1 MKRILSSIVVL
12 LIFFSCSINC
22 YAAEYK
28 ETRTGDVYGKYNFY
42 SNEGIYTAISSD
54 GSYEVTTDNEVHIK
68 VSYSRTELTLV
79 VHQIPKS
86 EIECYD
92 WLKSCIHQS
101 YTDFQAYEIYCINAS
116 GERVDLPAN
125 TKITMSNTYSN
136 TSVQK
141 VSYSGELNIVR
152 HLVENN
158 NLIFKTIDKDG
169 YYLLCE
175 SAKDPQS
182 PQTGDNSNLRLWWI
196 LLIVSATSVV
206 VLCVEQR
213 KRNAVK

>member
-1 MKRILSSIVVL
+1 MKRILSSIVIL
-12 LIFFSCSINC
+12 LLFFSCSINC
-22 YAAEYK
+22 YALEYN
-28 ETRTGDVYGKYNFY
+28 ETRTGDVYGKYNYY
-42 SNEGIYTAISSD
+42 SNEGMYTAVSSGDFYEVITDDGVHIEVSCLSSD
-54 GSYEVTTDNEVHIK
+54 LI
-68 VSYSRTELTLV
+68 LV

-92 WLKSCIHQS
+92 WLKSCIPQGH
-101 YTDFQAYEIYCINAS
+101 TNFGAYEIYCINAS
-116 GERVDLPAN
+116 GKRVGMSAN
-125 TKITMSNTYSN
+125 TKIIMSNTYSN

-141 VSYSGELNIVR
+141 VSYSGELNSVQYSI
-152 HLVENN
+152 ENN

-175 SAKDPQS
+175 STKDPQS
-182 PQTGDNSNLRLWWI
+182 PQTGDNSNLQLWWL

>member
-1 MKRILSSIVVL
+1 MKRILFSIVVL

-79 VHQIPKS
+79 VHKIPKS

-92 WLKSCIHQS
+92 WLESCIPQS

-152 HLVENN
+152 HFIEKN
-158 NLIFKTIDKDG
+158 NLFPSFLQYI
-169 YYLLCE
+169 
-175 SAKDPQS
+175 QS
-182 PQTGDNSNLRLWWI
+182 I
-196 LLIVSATSVV
+196 IVS
-206 VLCVEQR
+206 LR
-213 KRNAVK
+213 HFPRIMP